1 MSSKNGGGQR
11 VQSASST
18 KGENIKKKNFPNKK
32 PPIASVSGLHK
43 IGDNCTDG
51 THHVFCDSSKDILSP
66 Q

>member
-1 MSSKNGGGQR
+1 M
-11 VQSASST
+11 QSASST

-32 PPIASVSGLHK
+32 TPIASVSGLHK